1 MVVVRPVA
9 EEAEGAD
16 RRRPV
21 KTVIAWR
28 RRISLLLPRRPRLA
42 RAVEVAVLDA
52 DEAVRIVE
60 VEVDAVVP
68 VVPVRQ
74 AKTRHP
80 TEATGKSWAHPMQ
93 VLQRMDVV
101 AEATAVV
108 VVKPVVAAIVKAATA
123 RTVVVE
129 TVTAATGTA
138 ETVISP
144 EAVDAAATVA
154 MVIDLPE
161 EVAVAAEPPTVVI
174 ARELKLEQ
182 TSAGLMGMYL
192 REGKFNHQTTKV
204 ENR

>member
-60 VEVDAVVP
+60 VEVDA